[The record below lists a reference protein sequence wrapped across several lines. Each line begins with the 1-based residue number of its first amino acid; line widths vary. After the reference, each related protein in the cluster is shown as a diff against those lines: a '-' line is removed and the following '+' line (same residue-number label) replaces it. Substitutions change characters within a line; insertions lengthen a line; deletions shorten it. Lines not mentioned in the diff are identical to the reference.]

1 MKYQQKDLLDLLEE
15 DDFLEH
21 EEGPKK
27 SKKLRFRDYDS
38 YEDYKGKKK
47 KYKDYSYERRSK
59 RGEE

>member
-1 MKYQQKDLLDLLEE
+1 MKYQQKDILDLLEE
-15 DDFLEH
+15 DDLLEYK
-21 EEGPKK
+21 EEPKK

-47 KYKDYSYERRSK
+47 KDKDYSFERKSK